1 MNILIINQPLK
12 NRGDESAHKALLR
25 RMAERFPLASIKVL
39 FINSKSTDSISQ
51 FDVHLQKVSYINS
64 EIPLLSRMISL
75 YKYNLSLLCFLNP
88 FFIVNMWSH
97 YRWADIVVCAPGGI
111 CMGGFQ
117 NWGHIFQL
125 YVAKL
130 ARKPLFYFGRS
141 FGPFPIASKANQ
153 LFKKRSVEL
162 LKYFSFL
169 SIRDKKTEAI
179 AKDMGLIYT
188 STVDSAFL
196 SNVKVELPYELHYF
210 NSLDNYMVFVP
221 NLLLWHPSYKGK
233 FSLEDVICFYT
244 EMANVILN
252 QDKNQKIV
260 MLPQTFQ
267 YRVKYEDD
275 VDLFR
280 DIANRINNDRVIVV
294 PDCYSS
300 DVQQTII
307 SKANFVVGARYHSI
321 VFAINQNVPFVS
333 LSYEHKMSGLL
344 ETLNMT
350 ETMIDFT
357 HALETEKNRRKCLD
371 EFRSIVHNLNK
382 NENLHSKAKSIA
394 EEGFEKFCEKISSC
408 IGD

>member
-1 MNILIINQPLK
+1 
-12 NRGDESAHKALLR
+12 
-25 RMAERFPLASIKVL
+25 
-39 FINSKSTDSISQ
+39 
-51 FDVHLQKVSYINS
+51 
-64 EIPLLSRMISL
+64 
-75 YKYNLSLLCFLNP
+75 
-88 FFIVNMWSH
+88 
-97 YRWADIVVCAPGGI
+97 
-111 CMGGFQ
+111 
-117 NWGHIFQL
+117 
-125 YVAKL
+125 
-130 ARKPLFYFGRS
+130 
-141 FGPFPIASKANQ
+141 
-153 LFKKRSVEL
+153 
-162 LKYFSFL
+162 
-169 SIRDKKTEAI
+169 
-179 AKDMGLIYT
+179 
-188 STVDSAFL
+188 
-196 SNVKVELPYELHYF
+196 
-210 NSLDNYMVFVP
+210 
-221 NLLLWHPSYKGK
+221 
-233 FSLEDVICFYT
+233 
-244 EMANVILN
+244 MANVILN